1 MSDISSQTTEIV
13 FMGSISI
20 CFGISWVYLYKTREL
35 ATPASTHFFL
45 TLQLIIVSALVIY
58 YILYKFGN
66 LNDKTF
72 NWAIVGTGLGAIVMF
87 GFAFVGGWFS
97 NKATVLGLSSGSGS
111 SGNDRAYSRL

>member
-1 MSDISSQTTEIV
+1 MSDISSQTTEII
-13 FMGSISI
+13 FMSSISI

-45 TLQLIIVSALVIY
+45 ILQLIIVSALVIY

-87 GFAFVGGWFS
+87 GFAFVGGWAS
-97 NKATVLGLSSGSGS
+97 NKANITSGNNSGS
-111 SGNDRAYSRL
+111 SGGIY